1 MYVLFAEDTLKII
14 QTGDTPKAVGAGLV
28 VGELFRD
35 AAPVYNVATQKIIQT
50 STREGDNLRLGWS
63 VVSLSQAEL
72 DAKAVAAAAA
82 QATTDAKAEVAKVS
96 EEIDKA
102 RDLTELKAVITKQFS
117 AIKTLL
123 SVK

>member
-82 QATTDAKAEVAKVS
+82 QATTDAKAEVAKVA
-96 EEIDKA
+96 EDIDKA
-102 RDLTELKAVITKQFS
+102 RDLAELKAVVTKQLS

-123 SVK
+123 NVK